1 MKGTVMKK
9 AMMLALCAVAGVS
22 LTIISLGIRVPG
34 SASAA
39 PAPPASTE
47 TTAWEYAE
55 LRVTFHP
62 YWNAAT
68 TGEAEPKQ
76 KVVLA
81 LPGKAHESETFNDLG
96 KALGQKPTQ
105 DNAVE
110 ILGFL
115 GRIGWEAAGFSATE
129 WVNPGRAMK
138 RVEVWLLKR
147 QVKK

>member
-1 MKGTVMKK
+1 MKK
-9 AMMLALCAVAGVS
+9 TMTLALCAVAVVS
-22 LTIISLGIRVPG
+22 SAIILWRIGIPG
-34 SASAA
+34 SSSAA
-39 PAPPASTE
+39 PTPPARAA

-62 YWNAAT
+62 YWNAVT
-68 TGEAEPKQ
+68 TGEAEPNQ
-76 KVVLA
+76 KVVLT
-81 LPGKAHESETFNDLG
+81 LPDKAHKSATFNELG
-96 KALGQKPTQ
+96 KLLGQKPTQ

-115 GRIGWEAAGFSATE
+115 GQSGWEAAGFSATE

>member
-1 MKGTVMKK
+1 MKK
-9 AMMLALCAVAGVS
+9 AVILALCSVACVS
-22 LTIISLGIRVPG
+22 TAIISLGIRIPE

-39 PAPPASTE
+39 PAPPAGNE
-47 TTAWEYAE
+47 TTTWEYAE

-62 YWNAAT
+62 YWNAVT

-76 KVVLA
+76 KVVLT
-81 LPGKAHESETFNDLG
+81 LPGKVHESETFNELG
-96 KALGQKPTQ
+96 KLLGQKPTQ

-115 GRIGWEAAGFSATE
+115 GQIGWESAGFSATE

-147 QVKK
+147 RVKK

>member
-9 AMMLALCAVAGVS
+9 AMILALCAVAGVS
-22 LTIISLGIRVPG
+22 SAIISLGIRIPG
-34 SASAA
+34 NASAA
-39 PAPPASTE
+39 PAPPAG
-47 TTAWEYAE
+47 TTWEYAE

-62 YWNAAT
+62 YWNAVT

-76 KVVLA
+76 KAVLT
-81 LPGKAHESETFNDLG
+81 LPAKAHESETFNELG
-96 KALGQKPTQ
+96 KLLGQKPTQ

-115 GRIGWEAAGFSATE
+115 GQIGWEAAGFSATE

-147 QVKK
+147 RVKK